1 MFYSNNTT
9 IDGVRC
15 TVSPVGGLGSG
26 KFRALFERELASLEQ
41 IEAIRWDAP
50 QISGDSAGL
59 PEGCGY
65 QVDDITYAY
74 NTRTYQVVFSVKAQY
89 LGDVS
94 GYQTRVS
101 ELEATLTETSNHVDQ
116 LEESLAGAQQE
127 AQAAQAE
134 VTELES
140 SLETAQA
147 DAAQA
152 QEQVT
157 VLAGRP
163 VADAAE
169 ARVLRMAIEAAVVS
183 LPDDE
188 AAQAP
193 SLSQPW
199 AVGEQVAVG
208 DRRYYAPTDL
218 LYKVRDG
225 QGHTTQEN
233 WTPDKTPAMW
243 AVVDVTHAGT
253 VEDPIPAAKGMDY
266 IYGKYYRDPEDGK
279 IYLCKRTGEEDG
291 GVINLQYLP
300 HELIGQYFEAA
311 EA

>member
-15 TVSPVGGLGSG
+15 TVSPAGNLGSG

-41 IEAIRWDAP
+41 IEAIHWDAP

-74 NTRTYQVVFSVKAQY
+74 NTRTYQVVFRVKAQY

-134 VTELES
+134 VTELEG
-140 SLETAQA
+140 SLASAQA

-208 DRRYYAPTDL
+208 DRRYYAPTGL
-218 LYKVRDG
+218 LYKVI
-225 QGHTTQEN
+225 QGHTTQAD
-233 WTPDKTPAMW
+233 WTPDAAPALW
-243 AVVDVTHAGT
+243 VVVDVTHAGT
-253 VEDPIPAAKGMDY
+253 AEDPIPAVRSMEY
-266 IYGKYYRDPEDGK
+266 EYGKIYLDPEDGK
-279 IYLCKRTGEEDG
+279 LYLCKRQGEADG
-291 GVINLQYLP
+291 GKITLHYLP
-300 HELIGQYFEAA
+300 HELIGQYFEAV